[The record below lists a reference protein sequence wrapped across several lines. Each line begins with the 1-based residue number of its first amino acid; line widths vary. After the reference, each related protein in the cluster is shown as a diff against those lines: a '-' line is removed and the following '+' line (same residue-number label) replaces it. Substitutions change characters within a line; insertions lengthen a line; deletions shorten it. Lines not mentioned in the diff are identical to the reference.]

1 MSELHPEPARLA
13 EAWRSGSKDNQCSIN
28 MKFNYLARIPKGET
42 QQGVI
47 EASDRQAALQI
58 LQGRQMIVIR
68 LQSIEE
74 VSLLSKRLK
83 IFERVKRKEAFVF
96 FRELSILVGADVPL
110 VQSLKTLSGQV
121 KNPYFK
127 EIIFEV
133 AKDVDG
139 GTAFSKALA
148 NYPKVFSNF
157 SINLI
162 KSGEMSG
169 QLQECLN
176 YLADYL
182 EKEYYL
188 ISKVR
193 GAMTYPIFILAAFLL
208 VGILVLVMVIPQLTS
223 ILTEVGQ
230 ELPFSTKLVI
240 WVSNFARGWGWLI
253 MVFLIIGGIIFW
265 RYRKTEQGKVV
276 WDKIKLKIPIF
287 GKILQKTYIA
297 RLADNLSALIK
308 GGVSIIQALSVSGEV
323 IGNTVFQQIIWQ
335 ARDEVRVGRSMSS
348 SLEKH
353 KEFPPLFTQMVK
365 TGERTGKLETI
376 LGKLST
382 FYNKEVS
389 NVVDNLSQ
397 LIEPLLLVFLGVGV
411 AVLVFSVFMPIY
423 NLAGGL

>member
-1 MSELHPEPARLA
+1 
-13 EAWRSGSKDNQCSIN
+13 
-28 MKFNYLARIPKGET
+28 MKFNYLARTPEGET
-42 QQGVI
+42 QRGTI
-47 EASDRQAALQI
+47 EASSRQAALQT
-58 LQGRQMIVIR
+58 LQNRRLIVVK

-83 IFERVKRKEAFVF
+83 IFERVKRKEVFVF

-110 VQSLKTLSGQV
+110 VQSLKTLSQRME
-121 KNPYFK
+121 NPYFK
-127 EIIFEV
+127 EVVFEV
-133 AKDVDG
+133 ANDVDG
-139 GTAFSKALA
+139 GAAFSKALSS
-148 NYPKVFSNF
+148 YPKVFSNF

-162 KSGEMSG
+162 KSGEIAG
-169 QLQECLN
+169 RLQECLN

-193 GAMTYPIFILAAFLL
+193 GAMTYPIFILGAFLS
-208 VGILVLVMVIPQLTS
+208 VGVLVLVMVIPQLTA
-223 ILTEVGQ
+223 ILTEAGQ
-230 ELPFSTKLVI
+230 ELPWSTRLVI
-240 WVSNFARGWGWLI
+240 ATSEFVRSWGWSIFLLLVVAG
-253 MVFLIIGGIIFW
+253 VFFW
-265 RYRKTEQGKVV
+265 RYKKTDRGKAV
-276 WDKIKLKIPIF
+276 WDKTKLRIPVF
-287 GKILQKTYIA
+287 GKILQKTYLA

-308 GGVSIIQALSVSGEV
+308 GGVSIIQALNVSGEV

-353 KEFPPLFTQMVK
+353 KEFPPLFSQMVK

-376 LGKLST
+376 LEKLST

-397 LIEPLLLVFLGVGV
+397 LIEPVLLIFLGIGV

-423 NLAGGL
+423 NLAGGF

>member
-1 MSELHPEPARLA
+1 
-13 EAWRSGSKDNQCSIN
+13 
-28 MKFNYLARIPKGET
+28 MKFNYLTRTPEGET
-42 QQGVI
+42 QRGTI
-47 EASDRQAALQI
+47 EASSRQAALQT
-58 LQGRQMIVIR
+58 LQNRRLIVVK

-83 IFERVKRKEAFVF
+83 IFERIKRKEVFVF

-110 VQSLKTLSGQV
+110 VQSLKTLSQRME
-121 KNPYFK
+121 NPYFK
-127 EIIFEV
+127 EIVFEV
-133 AKDVDG
+133 ANDVDG
-139 GTAFSKALA
+139 GAAFSKALSG
-148 NYPKVFSNF
+148 YPKVFSNF

-162 KSGEMSG
+162 KSGEIAG
-169 QLQECLN
+169 RLQECLN

-193 GAMTYPIFILAAFLL
+193 GAMTYPIFILGAFLS
-208 VGILVLVMVIPQLTS
+208 VGVLVLVMVIPQLTA
-223 ILTEVGQ
+223 ILTEAGQ
-230 ELPFSTKLVI
+230 ELPWSTRLVI
-240 WVSNFARGWGWLI
+240 ATSEFVRSWGWSIFLLLVVAG
-253 MVFLIIGGIIFW
+253 VFFW
-265 RYRKTEQGKVV
+265 RYKKTDRGKAV
-276 WDKIKLKIPIF
+276 WDKAKLRIPVF
-287 GKILQKTYIA
+287 GKILQKTYLA

-308 GGVSIIQALSVSGEV
+308 GGVSIIQALNVSGEV
-323 IGNTVFQQIIWQ
+323 IGNTIFQQIIWQ

-353 KEFPPLFTQMVK
+353 KEFPPLFSQMVK

-376 LGKLST
+376 LEKLST

-397 LIEPLLLVFLGVGV
+397 LIEPVLLIFLGIGV

-423 NLAGGL
+423 NLAGGF